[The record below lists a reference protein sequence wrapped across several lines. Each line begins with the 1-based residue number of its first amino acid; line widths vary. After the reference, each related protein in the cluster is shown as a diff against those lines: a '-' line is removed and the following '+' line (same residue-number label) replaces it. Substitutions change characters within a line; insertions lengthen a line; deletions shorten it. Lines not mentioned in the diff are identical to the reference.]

1 MTPATAV
8 HRKTVALVVE
18 AVLAIGLLSRRP
30 TRIALMGLRLLAARL
45 LAAAGDEGGQ
55 PVDMAVVGAVVALA
69 ALLLLRAAPIGL
81 LARGEELGIARQ
93 EGLRVARAERGLLAR
108 LRRLGRFFVVAVVEL
123 FVMRVVAGER
133 IVPGAAFRPVEIRR
147 VLPELLVHCRD
158 QAEIMLGMLII
169 VFRRHRVAGGLRIA
183 GELNVFFSDVRRR
196 SANLDVRTVRFVN
209 PR

>member
-18 AVLAIGLLSRRP
+18 AVLAVGLLSRRP
-30 TRIALMGLRLLAARL
+30 TRIALMGLRLRAARL
-45 LAAAGDEGGQ
+45 RAAAGDEGRQ
-55 PVDMAVVGAVVALA
+55 PVDMAVVGALVALA
-69 ALLLLRAAPIGL
+69 ALLLRAAAIGL

-93 EGLRVARAERGLLAR
+93 EGLRVARAEGGLLAR

-133 IVPGAAFRPVEIRR
+133 IVPGAAFRPIEIRR
-147 VLPELLVHCRD
+147 VLAELLVHRRD

-169 VFRRHRVAGGLRIA
+169 VFRRHRVARGLRIA